1 MNKLV
6 NYVKIQRF
14 YFSLQTFYGMFFIVW
29 HLLNKEAIMKQ
40 IDWLAEVNKRKDD
53 FIADLQGLL
62 QIKSVLDE
70 ENATK
75 DAPLGEGVKE
85 ALMYMLDLGKKDGF
99 ETKNVENIAGH
110 LQFGAG
116 AESIGILCHVDV
128 VPEGDG
134 WTSDPYRGEIRDGRI
149 YARGA
154 LDDKGPTMAA
164 YYAMKIVK
172 ELQIPLS
179 KEIRMI
185 IGTDEE
191 SQWRCVDTYFKQE
204 SMPTMGF
211 APDADFP
218 IIYAEKGIAD
228 FDIVQVQEDTV
239 EEKSA
244 QLFVSSFSS
253 GRRYNMVPDFAS
265 ARLDAE
271 NEQEVM
277 KHFKEYLVE
286 NNIAG
291 RCFMENDEIVLEA
304 DGISAHGLEPD
315 NGVNAGLKL
324 AAFLAELKLDKKA
337 ASFFNLLSD
346 YFTEESRGRKL
357 GIAYHDEI
365 TGDLTLNVGK
375 LHYTKESGG
384 RLGLTMRYPVTT
396 DMEKTKSKLD
406 ALLESSGFCIENF
419 SNSKPH
425 YVEKDSELIQTL
437 KKVYEEQTGE
447 KAELISIGGGTYAR
461 SLEKGVAFGPLFP
474 GREDIAHQKDEYM
487 ILDDLIKAAAI
498 YAQAIYE
505 LAQ

>member
-1 MNKLV
+1 MG
-6 NYVKIQRF
+6 
-14 YFSLQTFYGMFFIVW
+14 T
-29 HLLNKEAIMKQ
+29 
-40 IDWLAEVNKRKDD
+40 IDWLKEVNQRKEE
-53 FIADLQGLL
+53 FIADLKGLL

-75 DAPLGEGVKE
+75 DAPLGKGVKE
-85 ALMYMLDLGKKDGF
+85 ALMYMLDLGEKDGF
-99 ETKNVENIAGH
+99 EAKNIENIAGH
-110 LQFGAG
+110 LQFGTG
-116 AESIGILCHVDV
+116 AECVGILCHVDV

-134 WTSDPYRGEIRDGRI
+134 WTSDPYSAEIRDGKI

-172 ELQIPLS
+172 ELRLPLS

-191 SQWRCVDTYFKQE
+191 SQWRCVDTYFKNE

-228 FDIVQVQEDTV
+228 FDIVQIRDKLKPENEAMLSVI
-239 EEKSA
+239 
-244 QLFVSSFSS
+244 SFSS
-253 GRRYNMVPDFAS
+253 GRRYNMVPDFAT
-265 ARLDAE
+265 ARLYAQ

-277 KHFKEYLVE
+277 QRFNEYL
-286 NNIAG
+286 NKGSLTG
-291 RCFMENDEIVLEA
+291 RYIMDKGELILEL
-304 DGISAHGLEPD
+304 DGVSAHGLEPD

-324 AAFLAELKLDKKA
+324 AAFLAELKLDEKA
-337 ASFFNLLSD
+337 APFFTLLSD
-346 YFTEESRGRKL
+346 YFTEESRGGKL
-357 GIAYHDEI
+357 GVAYQDEI
-365 TGDLTLNVGK
+365 TGDLTINVGK
-375 LHYTKESGG
+375 LHYTKDDGG
-384 RLGLTMRYPVTT
+384 RLGLTMRHPVTT

-406 ALLESSGFCIENF
+406 ELLESFGFSMENF

-437 KKVYEEQTGE
+437 RKVYEEQTGE

-487 ILDDLIKAAAI
+487 IIDDLVKATAI

-505 LAQ
+505 LAK